1 MINFKRRDKYVALSN
16 FKIYLLQKS
25 MKNSYKNNK
34 IKMSAPTSIKELE
47 LPDILITWYRWY
59 SVSNI
64 QNYFEYVIR
73 KHKTFTDNP
82 PVITYVDKID
92 NRITFKIKTRYYL
105 ERLDITFNNWNN
117 EITWKH

>member
-34 IKMSAPTSIKELE
+34 IKMSAPTWIKELE

>member
-34 IKMSAPTSIKELE
+34 IKMSAPTWIKELE
-47 LPDILITWYRWY
+47 LPDILITWYGWY

-105 ERLDITFNNWNN
+105 ERLDINFNNWNN